1 MCCTKRTLD
10 LYLLISIPM
19 GNQEWRTSVRLQVL
33 RTRYNVGAG
42 FRRMVVRSR
51 LTKVARNL
59 VDTQN
64 LLSLLFM
71 IGLVERHFTEEM
83 LFEINLAYHE
93 GPEP

>member
-1 MCCTKRTLD
+1 
-10 LYLLISIPM
+10 
-19 GNQEWRTSVRLQVL
+19 
-33 RTRYNVGAG
+33 
-42 FRRMVVRSR
+42 MVVRSR